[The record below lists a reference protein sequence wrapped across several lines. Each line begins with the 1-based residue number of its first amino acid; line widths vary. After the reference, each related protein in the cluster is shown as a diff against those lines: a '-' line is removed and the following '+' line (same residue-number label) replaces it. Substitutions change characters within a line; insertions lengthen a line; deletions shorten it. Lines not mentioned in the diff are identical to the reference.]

1 MQFGFHTDSP
11 QKAERTRLR
20 SDANYIGVMM
30 LATECTMFALGYLLR
45 FLVGLLPLTLERFLC
60 LYALIY
66 AVGMALPA
74 IVVSLFYKRRH
85 FPLSPAKA
93 VAPMDA
99 FFGILAAVGICMAAN
114 IAVNILLTF
123 FESVGVPEPQMPSY
137 LQQTIPSLLLN
148 LFVFAVLPALLE
160 ELVFRGYVLR
170 TLRVYGDWFAVM
182 VSSLLFG
189 LMHGNISQIPFAFI
203 VGLALGWL
211 YVMTDNIWVPVAVH
225 FANNAFSLVQQYC
238 SMGMGDNAR
247 GILSVFSIMSLITIG
262 LISLGFL
269 IARRSKLFRRLPRRG
284 TLGTF
289 GKIGTLVTSPLFLLG
304 IALFVY
310 QTLLSVLES
319 MG

>member
-1 MQFGFHTDSP
+1 M
-11 QKAERTRLR
+11 
-20 SDANYIGVMM
+20 
-30 LATECTMFALGYLLR
+30 
-45 FLVGLLPLTLERFLC
+45 
-60 LYALIY
+60 
-66 AVGMALPA
+66 
-74 IVVSLFYKRRH
+74 
-85 FPLSPAKA
+85 
-93 VAPMDA
+93 
-99 FFGILAAVGICMAAN
+99 
-114 IAVNILLTF
+114 
-123 FESVGVPEPQMPSY
+123 
-137 LQQTIPSLLLN
+137 
-148 LFVFAVLPALLE
+148 FAVLPALLE

-189 LMHGNISQIPFAFI
+189 LMHGNISQIPFAII

-284 TLGTF
+284 TLGAF